1 MLSKLITLMKDEVL
15 LVKGPATV
23 RVKSG
28 GASVLGATLKI
39 DHEVLVRKNKVL
51 PFESNGESSFI
62 VTLGDD
68 GDYSVE
74 CGDVGT
80 RIWKD
85 VVDKVFKNDLPKRLI
100 LIGKTDSGKSTL
112 ATYLTNIAVSK
123 GLKVG
128 IVDGDVGQ
136 NDLGPP
142 GSVGV
147 KVVEDS
153 IFDLR
158 DLSAERLNF
167 IGVTSPRYKFVEN
180 SLMSAIRDLV
190 ESVSKTVDL
199 CIINTDGYVSEG
211 GVNYKLNLIDN
222 VRPDLIIYLKSPE
235 GESELYTK
243 IVERLGADRLV
254 VAERSKR
261 FVKNRVERIERRVR
275 QYHRFLKDGRR
286 IKVNLKSLKLIFL
299 GNMYSMNANQVK
311 FESSEAFETWKRV
324 GGDGSLIISQG
335 INEGVIKVYNDCK
348 FVFINQSSL
357 QGMFVALGVDDC
369 VKGFG
374 IIQRVFPTFDTYIL
388 TPMKERFDSVFLS
401 LISLAPNMTEEST
414 IPLVFG

>member
-23 RVKSG
+23 RVKNG

-128 IVDGDVGQ
+128 IV
-136 NDLGPP
+136 
-142 GSVGV
+142 
-147 KVVEDS
+147 
-153 IFDLR
+153 
-158 DLSAERLNF
+158 
-167 IGVTSPRYKFVEN
+167 
-180 SLMSAIRDLV
+180 
-190 ESVSKTVDL
+190 
-199 CIINTDGYVSEG
+199 
-211 GVNYKLNLIDN
+211 
-222 VRPDLIIYLKSPE
+222 
-235 GESELYTK
+235 
-243 IVERLGADRLV
+243 
-254 VAERSKR
+254 
-261 FVKNRVERIERRVR
+261 
-275 QYHRFLKDGRR
+275 
-286 IKVNLKSLKLIFL
+286 
-299 GNMYSMNANQVK
+299 
-311 FESSEAFETWKRV
+311 
-324 GGDGSLIISQG
+324 
-335 INEGVIKVYNDCK
+335 
-348 FVFINQSSL
+348 
-357 QGMFVALGVDDC
+357 
-369 VKGFG
+369 
-374 IIQRVFPTFDTYIL
+374 
-388 TPMKERFDSVFLS
+388 
-401 LISLAPNMTEEST
+401 
-414 IPLVFG
+414 